1 MLIENT
7 NICRVR
13 DIMRFIQ
20 KKLNSNAKSKCGILW
35 QTKKLILETMG
46 ISNDDLK
53 SITNSGI

>member
-13 DIMRFIQ
+13 DIVRFIQ
-20 KKLNSNAKSKCGILW
+20 KKLNSNAQSKCGILW
-35 QTKKLILETMG
+35 RTKKLILETMG

-53 SITNSGI
+53 SITNGGI